1 MAKRVEQS
9 HLIMD
14 QFKKRDITNEKVEK
28 LYGTWAKDFEKDMA
42 NLVCCSPRINASEL
56 DILLKDKKD
65 ALILD
70 AACGT
75 GLAGLELFRRGY
87 HNLHGLDGSSEML
100 EQAKQKGIYKK
111 TMCSIIGSHRLDISD
126 DTYDAVIMSGAVGCG
141 HVHGGGLA
149 ELIRIVK
156 PGGFVVMDVL
166 FAYLHGT
173 EYGGKSWDEIIDSHI
188 MAGRWVTVTRRL
200 VEQVFNTL
208 DGMQYCF
215 QGSAASHIGT
225 FGHNFRAMLKGILDS
240 DTLFQQIIKIWKADA
255 EKYHVH

>member
-9 HLIMD
+9 HPIMD

-156 PGGFVVMDVL
+156 P
-166 FAYLHGT
+166 
-173 EYGGKSWDEIIDSHI
+173 E
-188 MAGRWVTVTRRL
+188 
-200 VEQVFNTL
+200 
-208 DGMQYCF
+208 
-215 QGSAASHIGT
+215 
-225 FGHNFRAMLKGILDS
+225 
-240 DTLFQQIIKIWKADA
+240 
-255 EKYHVH
+255 